1 MAEISGHCDPRFD
14 NLREALRGNLD
25 TGEDLG
31 ASIAVTIDGTTVV
44 DIWGG
49 WADADRT
56 TAWHR
61 DTITNV
67 WSCTKTVTALAVLM
81 LIDRGRIDPYAL
93 VSKYWPEFAA
103 NGKDTVEVRH
113 LLSHT
118 SGVSG
123 WQEPLTWEQMY
134 DQPLACARLA
144 AQAPWW
150 EPGTAS
156 GYQALNHG
164 HLLGELIRRVDGRD
178 LRRFIADEI
187 AGPLDADFRIGVER
201 ADYGRVANVV
211 PPPPLPIDLASLDPD
226 SVLVKT
232 FGNPPADAAVAWTDG
247 WRGAQIGAA
256 NGHSNARALARIQS
270 AVACGGSV
278 DGVRLLS
285 PDTVE
290 LIFDKQSDG
299 VDLVLGVPVRF
310 GLGFALPT
318 PESVSYVPEGR
329 ICFWGGWGGS
339 QIIIDTER
347 RATIAYTMNRMG
359 AGLLGSTRSAEY
371 VSAAF
376 AALG

>member
-1 MAEISGHCDPRFD
+1 MAEISGTCDPRFD
-14 NLREALRGNLD
+14 DLREALRRNLD
-25 TGEDLG
+25 AGEDLG
-31 ASIAVTIDGTTVV
+31 ASIAVTVDGTAVV

-49 WADADRT
+49 WADADHT
-56 TAWHR
+56 AAWHR

-67 WSCTKTVTALAVLM
+67 WSSTKTVTALAVLL

-118 SGVSG
+118 SGLSG
-123 WQEPLTWEQMY
+123 WQEPLTWDQMY
-134 DQPLACARLA
+134 DQTLACARLA

-164 HLLGELIRRVDGRD
+164 HLLGELVRRVDGRD
-178 LRRFIADEI
+178 LRQFIADEI
-187 AGPLDADFRIGVER
+187 AGPLGADFRLGVER
-201 ADYGRVANVV
+201 SDYGRVANVV

-232 FGNPPADAAVAWTDG
+232 FGNPPADATVAWTDG

-285 PDTVE
+285 PETVE

-310 GLGFALPT
+310 GLGFGLPT

-339 QIIIDTER
+339 QVVIDTER
-347 RATIAYTMNRMG
+347 RATIVYTMNRMG
-359 AGLLGSTRSAEY
+359 AGLLGSSRSAEY

>member
-1 MAEISGHCDPRFD
+1 SSPQSQFPGPRHMCASDSGRGVGVFRVSRGAAPV
-14 NLREALRGNLD
+14 AL
-25 TGEDLG
+25 
-31 ASIAVTIDGTTVV
+31 V
-44 DIWGG
+44 
-49 WADADRT
+49 
-56 TAWHR
+56 
-61 DTITNV
+61 
-67 WSCTKTVTALAVLM
+67 LAV
-81 LIDRGRIDPYAL
+81 
-93 VSKYWPEFAA
+93 
-103 NGKDTVEVRH
+103 
-113 LLSHT
+113 
-118 SGVSG
+118 
-123 WQEPLTWEQMY
+123 
-134 DQPLACARLA
+134 AR
-144 AQAPWW
+144 P
-150 EPGTAS
+150 P
-156 GYQALNHG
+156 
-164 HLLGELIRRVDGRD
+164 
-178 LRRFIADEI
+178 
-187 AGPLDADFRIGVER
+187 R

-232 FGNPPADAAVAWTDG
+232 FGNPLADAAVAWTDG

-299 VDLVLGVPVRF
+299 ADLVLGVPVRF